1 MTIRRSILAILDEG
15 PCYGNQLR
23 TEFERRTGGIRA
35 LNAGQVYATLDRL
48 ERDGLVIKD
57 AVPAGQVTYAV
68 TAEGSRRARAWL
80 AEPAAA
86 EELPLK
92 LALASTLA
100 RADAGALVRAQRA
113 HLEAELKAAR
123 AAPAEGPR
131 AIVISALIAA
141 GEAQLA
147 WLDAVEPIVAA
158 AIPVPI
164 EAEAPK
170 RGRPAHLRTA
180 E

>member
-48 ERDGLVIKD
+48 ERDGLVGKHV
-57 AVPAGQVTYAV
+57 AASGQATYAV
-68 TAEGSRRARAWL
+68 TAEGSRRARQWL
-80 AEPAAA
+80 AEPADDDEFA
-86 EELPLK
+86 LK
-92 LALASTLA
+92 LALASTLS
-100 RADAGALVRAQRA
+100 RADAVALVHTQRA
-113 HLEAELKAAR
+113 HIAAELAAAR
-123 AAPAEGPR
+123 AEPASGPR
-131 AIVISALIAA
+131 HIVVSALIAG

-147 WLDAVEPIVAA
+147 WLDTIEPTVAA
-158 AIPVPI
+158 AVSLPL
-164 EAEAPK
+164 EAEPPK
-170 RGRPAHLRTA
+170 RGRPAHSRTA